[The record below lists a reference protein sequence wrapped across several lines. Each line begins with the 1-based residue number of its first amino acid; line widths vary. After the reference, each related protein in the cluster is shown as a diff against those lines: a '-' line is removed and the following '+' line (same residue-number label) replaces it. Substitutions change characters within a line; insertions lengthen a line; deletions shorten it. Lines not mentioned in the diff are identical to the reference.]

1 MSEVFVNSVT
11 SPRGRLPDHPK
22 LDARNTMELT
32 LKYLPALVLFLLAFM
47 IPLIMLAIA
56 GVTGPR
62 QPSPRKMT
70 PFESGIESLGDT
82 RHRFSVRFFLVALL
96 FIIFDIEA
104 VFIFPWAVLFR
115 ELGVF
120 GFVEMTIFLAI
131 LLLGLFYIWKKGALE
146 WE

>member
-1 MSEVFVNSVT
+1 M
-11 SPRGRLPDHPK
+11 
-22 LDARNTMELT
+22 
-32 LKYLPALVLFLLAFM
+32 
-47 IPLIMLAIA
+47 
-56 GVTGPR
+56 
-62 QPSPRKMT
+62 
-70 PFESGIESLGDT
+70 
-82 RHRFSVRFFLVALL
+82 RFFLVALL

-120 GFVEMTIFLAI
+120 GFVEMMIFLGI

>member
-1 MSEVFVNSVT
+1 
-11 SPRGRLPDHPK
+11 
-22 LDARNTMELT
+22 
-32 LKYLPALVLFLLAFM
+32 
-47 IPLIMLAIA
+47 
-56 GVTGPR
+56 
-62 QPSPRKMT
+62 
-70 PFESGIESLGDT
+70 
-82 RHRFSVRFFLVALL
+82 VRFFLVALL

-120 GFVEMTIFLAI
+120 GFVEMMIFLGI